1 MSIAYKALHKPL
13 LYKLPGVIV
22 RKANRQ
28 RDSAPA
34 LEVLVWSQGKAMNP
48 HTTYDNRSVVGN
60 AIPDVRARFIR
71 RTYGHLAGAILAFI
85 AVEWLL
91 FQTGIPEAIIG
102 LLATS
107 QYSWLIVLGAF
118 MGVSYMA
125 DRWAQS
131 DASPQIQYAGLGLY
145 VLAQAIIFVPLLY
158 MAAAF
163 SGSDVIV
170 SAGLITLLLFTGLT
184 FTVLTTRK
192 DFSFLGSFLKI
203 ASFVALGVILASI
216 LFGFNLGVLFASVM
230 VMVAGA
236 SILYNTSSVLH
247 RYNPNQHVAASLTL
261 FASVALLFWYILR
274 IFMGGS
280 RRD

>member
-1 MSIAYKALHKPL
+1 MNY
-13 LYKLPGVIV
+13 
-22 RKANRQ
+22 
-28 RDSAPA
+28 DS
-34 LEVLVWSQGKAMNP
+34 L
-48 HTTYDNRSVVGN
+48 YDNRSF
-60 AIPDVRARFIR
+60 AADARPDVRAAFIR
-71 RTYGHLAGAILAFI
+71 RTYGHLAGAILAFVVLE
-85 AVEWLL
+85 ALL
-91 FQTGIPEAIIG
+91 FQTAIPEAMVG

-131 DASPQIQYAGLGLY
+131 DASPQTQYTGLALY
-145 VLAQAIIFVPLLY
+145 VVAESVIFIPLLY
-158 MAAAF
+158 MAAAV

-184 FTVLTTRK
+184 VTVLTTRK

-203 ASFVALGVILASI
+203 AFFVALGVIVASI

-230 VMVAGA
+230 VVVAGA
-236 SILYNTSSVLH
+236 SILYNTSNVLH
-247 RYNPNQHVAASLTL
+247 RYHPNQHVAASLTL
-261 FASVALLFWYILR
+261 FASIALLFWYILR
-274 IFMGGS
+274 IFMGGGS